1 MWSSTA
7 VVLLLGITVSACQ
20 PPQAETPTDVSAEI
34 RLADDQFATAFAA
47 HDAAALARLYTPD
60 AQLLPPNSDFVTG
73 REAIQTFWQGVMDA
87 GVAAATLTVE
97 EVVGADS
104 MAVDVGRYVLS
115 AADGS
120 VIDEGKYIVW
130 WQRTPAGWR
139 LHRDIWNT
147 SRPAS

>member
-34 RLADDQFATAFAA
+34 RLADDQFAAAFAA

-87 GVAAATLTVE
+87 GVAAATLTME

-104 MAVDVGRYVLS
+104 MAVEVGRLELS

-130 WQRTPAGWR
+130 WQRTPAGWQ

>member
-1 MWSSTA
+1 MSSNTA
-7 VVLLLGITVSACQ
+7 IALLLGITVSACQ

-60 AQLLPPNSDFVTG
+60 AQLLPPNSDFVIG
-73 REAIQTFWQGVMDA
+73 QEAIQTFWQGVMDA
-87 GVAAATLTVE
+87 GVAGATLTVE
-97 EVVGADS
+97 EAVGADS
-104 MAVDVGRYVLS
+104 MAVEVGRYELS

>member
-1 MWSSTA
+1 MWSSTT
-7 VVLLLGITVSACQ
+7 VVLLLGITVSEGQ

-34 RLADDQFATAFAA
+34 QLANDQFNIDFAA
-47 HDAAALARLYTPD
+47 HDAAALANLYTPN
-60 AQLLPPNSDFVTG
+60 AQLLPTNSDFVTG
-73 REAIQTFWQGVMDA
+73 REAIQTFWQGAMDA
-87 GVAAATLTVE
+87 GVAGATLTTE
-97 EVVGADS
+97 EALGADG
-104 MAVDVGRYVLS
+104 MAVEVGRYELS

>member
-1 MWSSTA
+1 MWSNTA
-7 VVLLLGITVSACQ
+7 AVLLLGITVSACQ

-34 RLADDQFATAFAA
+34 QLADDQFATAFAA
-47 HDAAALARLYTPD
+47 QDAAALAGLYTPD

-73 REAIQTFWQGVMDA
+73 QEAIQTFWQGVMDA
-87 GVAAATLTVE
+87 GVAAATLTAE
-97 EVVGADS
+97 EAVGLGS
-104 MAVDVGRYVLS
+104 MAVEVGRYSLS

-147 SRPAS
+147 SSPAS